1 MYIFVI
7 GMEDSPHKECAEC
20 LVEALRYVHPNII
33 VDDVISLTG
42 VVAKYYS
49 NPNADVISLPLILGA
64 VDHSDHIT
72 VIPVTIGEWR
82 SMKYRAGF
90 KLLRP
95 HYLSIVNLLRDDEN
109 DYRMSDDYLEMKRY
123 TLKEDSEI
131 DFTIDRDG
139 MYIDTELSDSA
150 SGNTLDTILHI
161 KMADFIIQEFLPND
175 DPAVNEIRHQYN
187 ALYNMAKNRIHAF
200 VGDLKKGDSDEKKIK
215 E

>member
-20 LVEALRYVHPNII
+20 LVEALRYVQPNII

-49 NPNADVISLPLILGA
+49 NPNADVITLPLILDA
-64 VDHSDHIT
+64 ADHPDHIT

-90 KLLRP
+90 NLLRP
-95 HYLSIVNLLRDDEN
+95 RYLSIINLLRNDES
-109 DYRMSDDYLEMKRY
+109 DYRMNDNYLEMKRY
-123 TLKEDSEI
+123 TLTKDSEV

-139 MYIDTELSDSA
+139 LYIDTELSDGA
-150 SGNTLDTILHI
+150 SGNILDTILHI

-175 DPAVNEIRHQYN
+175 DPTVNEIRHQYN

-200 VGDLKKGDSDEKKIK
+200 VRDLKKGDNDEKKI
-215 E
+215 EE